1 MEKWKN
7 KLKGIISR
15 ITNRKISKPVAA
27 AFAVFAVASAAVI
40 CLRNYERS
48 RVIRLSEERLTF
60 EENFKP
66 TGDRIFELNER
77 LWLVNALYFRNLNS
91 DGKFQGNEYYK
102 KSVSDALKKLGM
114 MDEHGNIKKEAFEI
128 PGYNYSIVKNGKNI
142 FSSEDDVQGKPDN
155 ERFYIEFNDGGYGIN
170 IPGSDYLDG
179 YLSPIIPDYEHFN
192 YPHDRKCYSN
202 RKGMEYYYFNTEK
215 EYDGY
220 WYEGKGIAVYNY
232 DTSDLISYTDE
243 LGAEIYLSENGMDPV
258 PYEYGGDADSY
269 SIIDSGPEVSIY
281 VYPSEEDE
289 IIYRDYIDKLYYN
302 PDEYFRDAYY
312 MVAPEVVIIVFLL
325 PSALFVLAAR
335 GYDRE
340 RRKFYCDK
348 RILPNELCIAGMAA
362 MLIPHSYFL
371 YNNIYPFDP
380 FLYFINAAGFAASVT
395 GSLFFLS
402 ELILRIKC
410 GRFSESFLISSV
422 PVVSGLTDRYRRRTD
437 VIAKDILI
445 KSIFLLAAAAICLF
459 ESLCDYYAELSLLAA
474 GLTVLFFIS
483 ILNDLKAIR
492 ELGKHIDEL
501 SSGVYSKKTVKKS
514 RPDYYL
520 TDKLNWISVNI
531 NDAVESQ
538 LRSERMKVD
547 LVTNVSHDI
556 KTPLTSIISYVD
568 LLSKDE
574 ELSAESKSYVQILGQ
589 KTDRLKKIVSDL
601 FDLAKATSGTDVDS
615 EELDAVILV
624 NQVLADMDDKIRRY
638 GKTIKT
644 EFYTDEAHFFAD
656 GKKMYRTL
664 QNIID
669 NSLKYSLEGT
679 RIFMTVSEENSGVCI
694 RLKNTASYEMNFST
708 DEITERFVRGD
719 CSRTSE
725 GSGLGLS
732 IAKSFTEA
740 CGGDFAVQ
748 IDGDTFC
755 VKIRFPMTEKI
766 SESCIPENM
775 VPAGPYMSEDL

>member
-7 KLKGIISR
+7 KLNNIIS
-15 ITNRKISKPVAA
+15 IIKNRKKSKPVAA
-27 AFAVFAVASAAVI
+27 AFAVFFLASAAVI
-40 CLRNYERS
+40 CLRTYERS

-179 YLSPIIPDYEHFN
+179 YLSPIIPDYEYFN

-269 SIIDSGPEVSIY
+269 CIIDSGPEVSIY

-312 MVAPEVVIIVFLL
+312 MVAPEAVIIVFLL

-340 RRKFYCDK
+340 RRRFYCDK
-348 RILPNELCIAGMAA
+348 RIIPNELCIAA
-362 MLIPHSYFL
+362 MVMLLVPQSYLF
-371 YNNIYPFDP
+371 YNYSYPVNP
-380 FLYFINAAGFAASVT
+380 IRCLQNAAVSAAFLT
-395 GSLFFLS
+395 GLLFFLS

-410 GRFSESFLISSV
+410 RRFSESFLIGSV

-445 KSIFLLAAAAICLF
+445 KSVLLLGAAAICLF
-459 ESLCDYYAELSLLAA
+459 ESLCDYYAELSFVAA
-474 GLTVLFFIS
+474 VLIVLFFVS
-483 ILNDLKAIR
+483 ILNDLKAIK

-501 SSGVYSKKTVKKS
+501 SSGVYSKKTVRKS

-531 NDAVESQ
+531 NEAVESQ

-556 KTPLTSIISYVD
+556 KTPLTSIVSYVD

-574 ELSAESKSYVQILGQ
+574 TLSPESRSYVQILEQ

-615 EELDAVILV
+615 EEIDAVILI
-624 NQVLADMDDKIRRY
+624 NQVLADMDDKIHRY
-638 GKTIKT
+638 GKTVKT
-644 EFYTDEAHFFAD
+644 EIYTDEAHIMAD
-656 GKKMYRTL
+656 GKKMYRTI

-669 NSLKYSLEGT
+669 NALKYSLDGT
-679 RIFMTVSEENSGVCI
+679 RIFLSVSEENSDVLI
-694 RLKNTASYEMNFST
+694 KLKNTSSYEMNFST

-740 CGGDFAVQ
+740 CGGTFNVQ
-748 IDGDTFC
+748 IDGDTFS
-755 VKIRFPMTEKI
+755 VNISFPMVEKADMPDDLKNIVPVSTEI
-766 SESCIPENM
+766 YDI
-775 VPAGPYMSEDL
+775 